1 MRALDEVRTRQA
13 AFGSPVPH
21 STEHR
26 AGRTAHGPLEA
37 ALIRATDIP
46 PTTDGTAV
54 PVPAAVPRGH
64 RREREQLRQ
73 RVLRLLH
80 RAEGGVLWIEG
91 PAGAG
96 KSRLLASAAEEAAGA
111 LVLTGSGVAGQGMPP
126 LAPLLEALGSTR
138 CEPGWPYPEAG
149 SPYEWLRRVEDGLRD
164 LARDRPLVVVLDDVQ
179 HCDELTLLAVRR
191 LTARLAGLPLLWVLA
206 ARSHLDVPAVES
218 LRRDLLIERAVALD
232 IAPLDP
238 DTVRLLVRDLLGPR
252 APQAD
257 PYLPLCGGLPGAVR
271 QLCALLTSRTGTTGG
286 TRAGEDP
293 VAGVFAAH
301 RLDQLTQ
308 PAKELVLIASALGD
322 SLTVRHLSRVLG
334 RGESALLRPLREVLA
349 AGLMRAEQHHLAFA
363 HPSVRDAVAATLP
376 PPVRLS
382 VRRRSVDLRLADG
395 TPAVALAAEI
405 AELAEPG
412 DEHAIRVLEAAAREL
427 APHSPATAAAHL
439 RRALELSHDA
449 APRRMRLAARLI
461 PLLWETGE
469 SDEARA
475 LAREV
480 VQVPPDAATHA
491 RVCLELTRMGGRF
504 PVAQA
509 EAHLRRALGH
519 RGVPQPVKDQLLS
532 TTLLSRLLAGE
543 AEEAGGALAGSLARA
558 RGTHP
563 LNDLTQRTLRSMSAC
578 HRQRWTEALSHSDSV
593 PATAAELDPAY
604 GPALPEVVL
613 STVWRAALLGMAG
626 DDTAATDLVEGG
638 LADAE
643 QRGRRAY
650 LPLWRTARARLL
662 LDGGRLPEAARELAA
677 AGTGPHAPGTSAASE
692 AAVLCTRARIAFH
705 TGDDEGLE
713 ACSALAEAC
722 PEGEDRQVRRAGAWI
737 AVLTALYRDETLTR
751 HQLGAAAA
759 HLRRGFLHATC
770 LDAGDVVLLV
780 AAALAS
786 GQRDLAAAAVEFAEE
801 RARLNPGLPLFAGA
815 AAHARGLFTRDAELL
830 AEAAEHHGAARPLLR
845 ARALEDAG
853 ECGAAADAATARSR
867 FEEAFRL
874 YTACGAERDSRRV
887 HGRLRKLGVRLLST
901 AGAAP
906 AAPEPEWR
914 GLTRSE
920 LGVVRLIAHGAT
932 NREAAERLFL
942 SPHTVNTHLRHA
954 FEKLGVRSRVQLAR
968 LYAREVDSTAV
979 SA

>member
-1 MRALDEVRTRQA
+1 MIQ
-13 AFGSPVPH
+13 
-21 STEHR
+21 
-26 AGRTAHGPLEA
+26 
-37 ALIRATDIP
+37 ATDIP
-46 PTTDGTAV
+46 PRTDGAAV
-54 PVPAAVPRGH
+54 PVPAAVTRGH
-64 RREREQLRQ
+64 GRQRDQLLQ

-80 RAEGGVLWIEG
+80 RDEGGVLWVEG

-96 KSRLLASAAEEAAGA
+96 KSRLLAFAAEEAAPAGA
-111 LVLTGSGVAGQGMPP
+111 LTLTCGGVAGHGMPP
-126 LAPLLEALGSTR
+126 LAPLLDALASPPAARSGEPGTPPPR
-138 CEPGWPYPEAG
+138 EPGTARREPGWSYAGPGSPYPEAG
-149 SPYEWLRRVEDGLRD
+149 SPSQSTRRVEDGLRD
-164 LARDRPLVVVLDDVQ
+164 LARDRPLLVVLDDVQ
-179 HCDELTLLAVRR
+179 HCDEPTLLAVRR

-206 ARSHLDVPAVES
+206 ARSHLDAPAVES
-218 LRRDLLIERAVALD
+218 LRRDLLAEGAV
-232 IAPLDP
+232 PLDVGPLEP
-238 DTVRLLVRDLLGPR
+238 DAVRLLVRDLLGPR
-252 APQAD
+252 AAQAD
-257 PYLPLCGGLPGAVR
+257 PYLPLVGGLPGAVR
-271 QLCALLTSRTGTTGG
+271 QLCGLLAARTGTAGG
-286 TRAGEDP
+286 ARAGEDP
-293 VAGVFAAH
+293 VAGAVAAR

-308 PAKELVLIASALGD
+308 PARELVLIASALGD

-334 RGESALLRPLREVLA
+334 RGEPALLRPLREVLT
-349 AGLMRAEQHHLAFA
+349 AGLMRAGQQHLSFA
-363 HPSVRDAVAATLP
+363 HPSVRDAVVATLP

-395 TPAVALAAEI
+395 TPPAALAAEI

-439 RRALELSHDA
+439 RRAVELSRDA
-449 APRRMRLAARLI
+449 APRRMRLAARLV
-461 PLLWETGE
+461 PLLWETG
-469 SDEARA
+469 DAAEARA

-491 RVCLELTRMGGRF
+491 RVCLELTRMGGPF

-509 EAHLRRALGH
+509 EAHLRRALAH
-519 RGVPQPVKDQLLS
+519 RGVPQQVKDQLVS
-532 TTLLSRLLAGE
+532 TTLLNRLLAGE
-543 AEEAGGALAGSLARA
+543 AEEAGGALAGSLTHA

-578 HRQRWTEALSHSDSV
+578 HRQRWAEALGHSESV
-593 PATAAELDPAY
+593 PAKAAELDPAY
-604 GPALPEVVL
+604 GAALPEVVL
-613 STVWRAALLGMAG
+613 STVWRAALLGLAG
-626 DDTAATDLVEGG
+626 DGTAAADLVEGG
-638 LADAE
+638 LTDAE

-677 AGTGPHAPGTSAASE
+677 AGAGPHGPGTSAASG
-692 AAVLCTRARIAFH
+692 AAVVCARARIAFH
-705 TGDDEGLE
+705 TGDDAALE
-713 ACSALAEAC
+713 ACAALAETYL
-722 PEGEDRQVRRAGAWI
+722 EGGDRQSHRAGAWI
-737 AVLTALYRDETLTR
+737 TVLTALYRDEPLTR
-751 HQLGAAAA
+751 DLLGAAAD

-770 LDAGDVVLLV
+770 VDAGDVVLLV

-786 GQRDLAAAAVEFAEE
+786 GQRDVAAAAVEFAED

-815 AAHARGLFTRDAELL
+815 AAHARGLFARDADLL
-830 AEAAEHHGAARPLLR
+830 AGAAELQGSARPLLR

-853 ECGAAADAATARSR
+853 VCAAAADAGTARSR
-867 FEEAFRL
+867 FEEAL
-874 YTACGAERDSRRV
+874 GIYTGCGAARDARRV
-887 HGRLRKLGVRLLST
+887 HGRLRKLGIRPAGM
-901 AGAAP
+901 AGAAVL

-968 LYAREVDSTAV
+968 LYAREVDSAPV
-979 SA
+979 SV